1 MSLHLPYP
9 TVCAYCALA
18 SRSEIRIYFLTL
30 GFIKQEAPKR
40 LSATYGVEFSDRT
53 LRTKNDIVVKVLSW
67 DTPGTAL
74 VNHTSVAHCN
84 RMNAIICCYDPTVR
98 TSFLHLR
105 LWLAEVTNKNPSA
118 FFVMIATKKDL
129 IEQGVAR
136 RVVTE
141 AEAKTY
147 ATQNGRGNFLFTTPN
162 FSNFLFTTP
171 KNH

>member
-1 MSLHLPYP
+1 
-9 TVCAYCALA
+9 
-18 SRSEIRIYFLTL
+18 
-30 GFIKQEAPKR
+30 
-40 LSATYGVEFSDRT
+40 
-53 LRTKNDIVVKVLSW
+53 
-67 DTPGTAL
+67 
-74 VNHTSVAHCN
+74 
-84 RMNAIICCYDPTVR
+84 
-98 TSFLHLR
+98 
-105 LWLAEVTNKNPSA
+105 
-118 FFVMIATKKDL
+118 MIATKKDL